1 MNRAFL
7 FLLFLLLAGKMC
19 AQQVAGTLT
28 LKEAEQRFLERNLS
42 LIAER
47 YNIDMAQAQVLQAK
61 LFGNPVISLEQNV
74 YNRLNGKYFDFGK
87 EGEAVVE
94 IEQVIHLAGQRN
106 KQVRLEKINKEIA
119 EYQFEE
125 VMRTLR
131 QELNEKF
138 VEVYFLSK
146 SIAIYEKEVNSLQ
159 VLLGGMKIQQE
170 KGNISLM
177 EISRL
182 ESMLFSL
189 RKEKNERENDL
200 LTTRGELN
208 LLLNLPEDTQVQL
221 SLDEE
226 VLQQLDLSQ
235 LSFADLKA
243 IINERPDQKIARSTV
258 NASRANLK
266 LQKSMAFP
274 EFSVKGNYDRVGN
287 FINDYFAIGVSLS
300 VPIFNRN
307 QGNIKAARFSIQ
319 QAGVQ
324 QEYAANRADM
334 ELFTAYTSL
343 EKATQLYQ
351 STNMDLERNFEKLI
365 TGVNENFT
373 RKNISL
379 LEFIDYYDSYK
390 ETCIQ
395 LYEIK
400 KNVFLAM
407 ENLNTVVGQNVLN
420 Y

>member
-61 LFGNPVISLEQNV
+61 LFENPVISLEQNV

-189 RKEKNERENDL
+189 KKEKNERESDL
-200 LTTRGELN
+200 LTTKGELN

-407 ENLNTVVGQNVLN
+407 ENLNTIVGQNVLN

>member
-47 YNIDMAQAQVLQAK
+47 YKIDMAQAQVLQAK
-61 LFGNPVISLEQNV
+61 LFENPVISLEQNV

-159 VLLGGMKIQQE
+159 ALLGGMKIQQE

>member
-61 LFGNPVISLEQNV
+61 LFENPVISLEQNV

-159 VLLGGMKIQQE
+159 VLWGGMKIQQE

-189 RKEKNERENDL
+189 KKEKNERESDL

-407 ENLNTVVGQNVLN
+407 ENLNTIVGQNVLN